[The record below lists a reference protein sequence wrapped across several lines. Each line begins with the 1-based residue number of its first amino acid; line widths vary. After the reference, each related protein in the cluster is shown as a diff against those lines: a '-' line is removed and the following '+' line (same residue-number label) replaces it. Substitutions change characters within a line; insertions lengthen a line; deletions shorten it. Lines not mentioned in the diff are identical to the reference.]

1 MDFKQF
7 ESSVIETPVCVRYS
21 TESDDKLI
29 QRQRLDAGTRFGGDI
44 STLTTS
50 KKHWQSRTKRDLIIE
65 VWEALDCESVGARE
79 LEQIQQVLREELGSG
94 AIESPASI
102 ARVVADEGA
111 ALRHPE
117 VFECDLKWREGKLAN
132 TPDELD
138 FSSLKAALES
148 FAVVERR
155 RREMEEQK
163 DTAGLQRLREVVA
176 GARQD
181 ALLVARSKVISD
193 SQRMEAKEI
202 SEWLRLWL
210 VAPELFRDW
219 LDLRMRSAEF
229 KKNFGVGGNSLQA

>member
-1 MDFKQF
+1 M
-7 ESSVIETPVCVRYS
+7 
-21 TESDDKLI
+21 I
-29 QRQRLDAGTRFGGDI
+29 QWQGLDAGTRIGGDI

-79 LEQIQQVLREELGSG
+79 LEQIQQVLQEKLGAG
-94 AIESPASI
+94 AIESPAAI

-117 VFECDLKWREGKLAN
+117 VFECDLKWREGKLAG
-132 TPDELD
+132 TSHQLD
-138 FSSLKAALES
+138 FSHLKAALES
-148 FAVVERR
+148 FAVVEGR

-163 DTAGLQRLREVVA
+163 ESDGLQRLREVIA

-181 ALLVARSKVISD
+181 ALQVARSKVIPD
-193 SQRMEAKEI
+193 SQRAEAKEI
-202 SEWLRLWL
+202 SEWLRVWL

-229 KKNFGVGGNSLQA
+229 QKRFGEVELRV